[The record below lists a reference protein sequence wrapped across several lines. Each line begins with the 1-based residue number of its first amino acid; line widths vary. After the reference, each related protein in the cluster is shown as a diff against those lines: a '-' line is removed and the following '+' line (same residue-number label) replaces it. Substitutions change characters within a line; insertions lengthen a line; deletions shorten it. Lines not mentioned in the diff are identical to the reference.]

1 MLTSLMPLSCIGQLS
16 DWDGLISNSGLSV
29 LVYMYGGWRQKLRSE
44 EIPTTSKP
52 ISALAQS
59 MGPHPQNLVVF
70 PCIPFSTEGIR
81 CDTHVARADTVTTIS
96 VAGSQCRR
104 RLLRG
109 SSSTKCSGQKFSY
122 SRLSVD
128 SFVVLARR
136 EAMKQ
141 LTLVDDLQTISG
153 SPANFQWITC

>member
-1 MLTSLMPLSCIGQLS
+1 MEHQHGQNGVCSASERHLRIG
-16 DWDGLISNSGLSV
+16 WCSN
-29 LVYMYGGWRQKLRSE
+29 RSMVVAYLQRARKFPQRPK

-52 ISALAQS
+52 ISALAQT
-59 MGPHPQNLVVF
+59 MDLHPQNLVVF

-81 CDTHVARADTVTTIS
+81 CDTRVARADRVTTIS

-109 SSSTKCSGQKFSY
+109 SSSTKFSY
-122 SRLSVD
+122 SQGPCLSVD
-128 SFVVLARR
+128 SFVVLARH

-141 LTLVDDLQTISG
+141 LTLVDDLQ
-153 SPANFQWITC
+153 NN